1 MLVATVLHLVLA
13 AVLDVF
19 CDRNPASSD
28 FVAPIDTDQVWDGVY
43 MFGSYQWYMTRP
55 RSSPNRVDRV
65 SDDIQWYLCT
75 RIVDALCERSY
86 FPCVGSG
93 AIVYNLQETPMMPTG
108 DSVSDDLDVTDS
120 EMGFAEVSPGSP
132 RIYWQPRMTDGL
144 RRGISLAHR
153 LANNGVIPIQQRPGW
168 PNRVANGSSEWWKF
182 HGYTNRVFWS
192 STAVFGGREKELVP
206 VSRVAESFDD
216 LAWVRGPA
224 SSPSVRSG
232 ECGRPL
238 SFYGGTNTGYGAMLT
253 LFSGSHLYN
262 YLGSVLSAI
271 SPSTKL
277 PSGGSGDLSDS
288 PIFETIED
296 GRGFVPG
303 TTSDI
308 SAPDATGRRYI
319 RSTGSGLIQDEAFPH
334 HRQVDNRET
343 ISGYETVSSVEILL
357 EYIGDYFF
365 AYVVQIA
372 FDSVKDHILDDFEKT
387 NDTATVRIELAVEI
401 PEQYVSLCVPDHN
414 PRSFYISA
422 AYNIR
427 SLEDE
432 DGGRGIRVFH
442 HHNGSND
449 VVTADVM
456 CTGPV
461 IATAEIPSSFGD
473 ICTNH
478 KWDDGLSKESSA
490 IAVLP
495 FSATIDLH
503 HGNVEAHNR
512 DIRDIK
518 DIPGKKVPPGFGIFN
533 VVHNNFS
540 PSDIV
545 DSQAVITKSHGS
557 SQIRFTE
564 DDLAQASQYLALMD
578 RTVYPVNLPVPAI
591 VHSNFIATIE
601 YDLEGTRRI
610 ASSSLLGTASWVSV
624 NPNARGD
631 LTTNT
636 TITAIQMPIDK
647 VHSSLLLPAF
657 GDPKNV
663 KRSVSPNGVY
673 SLVRSNAAD
682 RANTALAVAGYSSVD
697 THFSSSAYWGVVP
710 SNGFDPD
717 DESLTLQLVSSAEDM
732 IEPILSLAESLAAA
746 DKSAST
752 VNISVFTE
760 LSEDEREVTGFRFV
774 GTAGNATQE
783 TTISVDKVKKIVS
796 DELDS
801 LTETFI
807 PQYELGVR
815 GHVVRSYEFIVPF
828 AQGSGSGRPIYGKVS
843 DEWARLPDAESLGS
857 RAGKFGITLAYSVAR
872 HFSEDPGLGGEFS
885 IYDYRDRVHGP
896 GGPRLGSDAAGN
908 TGYGFVER
916 PVRPLPGSLTSDV
929 EDIVR
934 RIVGYNT
941 AVNDPDWGIR
951 INMDER
957 LLSSA
962 TGEFDTRGDPSVKW
976 WNPSTFMRILDADD
990 FDTNG
995 YDVYTAVQYPTW
1007 RFGYLFNGVHI
1018 PVTNGSI
1025 DSSEPVTTWVSS
1037 GGDLVSHSY
1046 SDIRHFI
1053 YPDTDS
1059 GDQPTVGATYT
1070 GGSPLTEIYSIGPYN
1085 VKNHIGNLVETRVT
1099 AFGSVD
1105 WKWKSITNK
1114 P

>member
-19 CDRNPASSD
+19 CDRDPASSD
-28 FVAPIDTDQVWDGVY
+28 FVAPLNSDPVWDGVY
-43 MFGSYQWYMTRP
+43 MFGSYQWYTTRP

-86 FPCVGSG
+86 FPCIGSG
-93 AIVYNLQETPMMPTG
+93 AIVFNLQETPMLSTG

-120 EMGFAEVSPGSP
+120 EMGFVEVGPGSP
-132 RIYWQPRMTDGL
+132 RSYWQPRMTDGL

-153 LANNGVIPIQQRPGW
+153 LANNGVIPVQQRPGW
-168 PNRVANGSSEWWKF
+168 PNRGTNSSGDRMAFYGK
-182 HGYTNRVFWS
+182 TNRVFWS
-192 STAVFGGREKELVP
+192 STAVFGGREKELTP

-253 LFSGSHLYN
+253 LFDGSHLYN
-262 YLGSVLSAI
+262 YFGSVLSAI

-288 PIFETIED
+288 LIFETISD
-296 GRGFVPG
+296 GRGFVPW

-334 HRQVDNRET
+334 HRPVDNRET
-343 ISGYETVSSVEILL
+343 ISAYEAVSSVETLR
-357 EYIGDYFF
+357 EYHGTHSF
-365 AYVVQIA
+365 ASLVKVA

-401 PEQYVSLCVPDHN
+401 PEQHVYLFEPVYHHGF
-414 PRSFYISA
+414 FYISA
-422 AYNIR
+422 SFYVR

-449 VVTADVM
+449 VVTAEIDKGAAF
-456 CTGPV
+456 TL
-461 IATAEIPSSFGD
+461 AEIPSSFGD
-473 ICTNH
+473 ICANH
-478 KWDDGLSKESSA
+478 KWDGGLSKESSA

-503 HGNVEAHNR
+503 HGNVEAYYR

-545 DSQAVITKSHGS
+545 DSQAVITKSHGP

-578 RTVYPVNLPVPAI
+578 RTVYPVNLPEPAI

-624 NPNARGD
+624 NPIARGD
-631 LTTNT
+631 LTTNA
-636 TITAIQMPIDK
+636 TITAIQMPVDV
-647 VHSSLLLPAF
+647 VHDSLLLPAF
-657 GDPKNV
+657 GNPKNV

-682 RANTALAVAGYSSVD
+682 RANTALAVAGYSSIG

-710 SNGFDPD
+710 DNGFDPG
-717 DESLTLQLVSSAEDM
+717 DESLTLQLVGSAEGMLD
-732 IEPILSLAESLAAA
+732 PILSLAESLAAA
-746 DKSAST
+746 DKFAST
-752 VNISVFTE
+752 VSISVFAE
-760 LSEDEREVTGFRFV
+760 LSEDKRKVTGFRFV
-774 GTAGNATQE
+774 GTAGEAAQE
-783 TTISVDKVKKIVS
+783 TTISVNEVKKIVS
-796 DELDS
+796 DELD
-801 LTETFI
+801 LITETFI

-896 GGPRLGSDAAGN
+896 GGPRMGSDAAGN

-916 PVRPLPGSLTSDV
+916 PVRSSPGSLTSDV

-941 AVNDPDWGIR
+941 ADNDPDWGIR

-962 TGEFDTRGDPSVKW
+962 TGEFDTRGDSSVKW
-976 WNPSTFMRILDADD
+976 WNPSTYMRILDADD

-995 YDVYTAVQYPTW
+995 YDVYTAVQFPTW

-1018 PVTNGSI
+1018 PAANGLI

-1046 SDIRHFI
+1046 SDISHFVH
-1053 YPDTDS
+1053 PDTDS

-1070 GGSPLTEIYSIGPYN
+1070 GGSPLTEIYPIGPYN